1 MASTFLRCY
10 PARRLLSLSLP
21 PRARALHTT
30 APRFLHI
37 TNPQTDPDG
46 NPLTISITPAAST
59 RLSQILARERNPT
72 AAALRV
78 LVTSGGCHGFQYTMS
93 LTDAIDAAEDT
104 IFEEEDTGARVVMDL
119 PSLELLAGSKVDYEN
134 ELIGSQFRIVDNPA
148 ATSSCGCGASFDVKF

>member
-1 MASTFLRCY
+1 MASTFLRRCL
-10 PARRLLSLSLP
+10 PRHARPLLAPRPRLL
-21 PRARALHTT
+21 HTS
-30 APRFLHI
+30 APRPLNV
-37 TNPQTDPDG
+37 TNPQKDPDG
-46 NPLTISITPAAST
+46 NPLTITITPAAST
-59 RLSQILARERNPT
+59 RLSQILAKERNPA

-104 IFEEEDTGARVVMDL
+104 IFEEGDGARVVMDL
-119 PSLELLAGSKVDYEN
+119 PSLELLSGSKVDYEN